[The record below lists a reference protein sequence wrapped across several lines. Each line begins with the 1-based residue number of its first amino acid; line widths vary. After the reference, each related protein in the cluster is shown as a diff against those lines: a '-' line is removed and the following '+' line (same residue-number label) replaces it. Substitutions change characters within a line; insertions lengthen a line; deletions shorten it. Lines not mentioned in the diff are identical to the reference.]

1 MEVSKTVTVTVVNKA
16 AAGCQFSSWLLNLPV
31 FTRSPLSMSL
41 FDCNVHVAQRDWP
54 STDTNGSWLS
64 HTLHHGN
71 TVWLHSKNVQWLTCF
86 TASTEHSQPSTA
98 PLFAHFCTSVSYHST
113 IYIIHSSICIVL
125 CCVGVEM
132 SQTDVYTLGR
142 VYLQL
147 CTALHLTIPLLG
159 VIPVHLYWLC
169 LPVYKS
175 LFTIACSG
183 DVCLCFFAYV
193 SWFWLLLR
201 SMPASEFVVISRI
214 ALHQN
219 FFSYQAT
226 KYSLVVL
233 CLASKSG
240 SRHLLLAPWQQK
252 NSFGLLGRWQLQN
265 SFGVDPCILVA

>member
-1 MEVSKTVTVTVVNKA
+1 MFYSIHWTLTA
-16 AAGCQFSSWLLNLPV
+16 FHGPPFCALLH
-31 FTRSPLSMSL
+31 LS
-41 FDCNVHVAQRDWP
+41 F
-54 STDTNGSWLS
+54 LS
-64 HTLHHGN
+64 QH
-71 TVWLHSKNVQWLTCF
+71 
-86 TASTEHSQPSTA
+86 
-98 PLFAHFCTSVSYHST
+98 Y

-169 LPVYKS
+169 LPVYQS

-226 KYSLVVL
+226 KYSLAVL

-240 SRHLLLAPWQQK
+240 SRHLLLAPGQQK

-265 SFGVDPCILVA
+265 SFGVDLGLCSWEHLNDRWSWRHATIWSRSWCDVRAPLLSGRCRWASVTNLAHLVWETSKVAVSVIW